1 MRILV
6 SFCCLLAVLTVGAT
20 PTVNATEHYQSHLV
34 TENQLLL
41 TTDRGKVSL
50 TFFNNAAVEVWYQPE
65 GRVQL
70 PSVMLGTKPQPV
82 QVTLKQDASSLTL
95 QSPAL
100 TVVVQKSPLSLRFYH
115 QEQLLTEDLAGL
127 QLTAVGADGD
137 TPVNAQQIGFTFS
150 LDSNEKLFG
159 AGQRVLGMD
168 RRGHK
173 LPLYNKAHY
182 GYSTE
187 SNQMYFS
194 LAGVMSSNNYML
206 LFDNG
211 ASGELDLGHTDA
223 NTLAFKAE
231 GGRSAYMVVAGNTT
245 PELINNYIQAS
256 GKPPLPARWTL
267 GNYASRFGYRSEA
280 EARAVVQKFRELQLP
295 LDAIVI
301 DLYWFGPD
309 IQGHMGNLAWDQQAF
324 PNPEQMLADFAADG
338 VKTILVTEPFVLTSS
353 TRWQEALDAGAI
365 ALGPD
370 GAPKTFDFYFGNTGL
385 IDVFKPEAANWFWQI
400 YRGLLAQ
407 GVGGIWGD
415 LGEPEVHPAD
425 TRHNVPGIGSVTA
438 DEVHNAYGHR
448 WAELVQ
454 QGYQQ
459 DFPAQRPF
467 IMMRAGSLGSQR
479 FGMVPWTG
487 DVDRSWGGLK
497 PQVELALQMGLFG
510 FGWIH
515 SDLGGFAGGEEFDSE
530 LYIRWLQYGVFQPVY
545 RPHAQEHIAPEPV
558 FHSTEV
564 IETLRPWLELRY
576 RLLPYNYTLAYQHSQ
591 SGLPLMR
598 PLFFLD
604 EQNPALRDEANSYLW
619 GDAFLVAPVT
629 EPGVS
634 EWPVNLPTGVW
645 FDFFTGERLEGGAIV
660 QRPVNMDT
668 IPVLVKAGSF
678 IPMTAA
684 LERTAD
690 YRSQALTL
698 HYYAD
703 SSVPSA
709 SGEMYEDDGVTPNAV
724 AKGQY
729 ELLSFTAEQANQ
741 QLLFSLQRQGGDYA
755 GKPEQRELTLVVRN
769 QRGKAK
775 KVYLDG
781 RFIPI
786 VAQPQRFARS
796 SNVAYYD
803 RASKQLKVKVN
814 WQAEISQIQILH

>member
-1 MRILV
+1 MCKVFSWALTTA
-6 SFCCLLAVLTVGAT
+6 SALTLSLAPLFALAV
-20 PTVNATEHYQSHLV
+20 EHYQSHRITPQGV
-34 TENQLLL
+34 VL
-41 TTDRGKVSL
+41 TTDQGEVS
-50 TFFNNAAVEVWYQPE
+50 VEFYNPHSVAVWYQPA
-65 GRVQL
+65 GVTQL
-70 PSVMLGTKPQPV
+70 PSLLIGNPAQPV
-82 QVTLKQDASSLTL
+82 ELALASTEQQLTL
-95 QSPAL
+95 QNDAL
-100 TVVVQKSPLSLRFYH
+100 QLVINKSPLSIAFYRDG
-115 QEQLLTEDLAGL
+115 ELLTRDQAGL
-127 QLTAVGADGD
+127 IQADG
-137 TPVNAQQIGFTFS
+137 QLGFDFS
-150 LDSNEKLFG
+150 LAEQEKLAG

-187 SNQMYFS
+187 SSQMYFS
-194 LAGVMSSNNYML
+194 LAGILSDKNYML

-211 ASGELDLGHTDA
+211 ATGELDLGHNQADQLRFRA
-223 NTLAFKAE
+223 Q
-231 GGRSAYMVVAGNTT
+231 GGRSSYLLVAADTT
-245 PELINNYIQAS
+245 PELIQQYLAVS

-267 GNYASRFGYRSEA
+267 GNYASRFGYRTEA
-280 EARAVVQKFRELQLP
+280 EARAVVQKFRELKLP

-309 IQGHMGNLAWDQQAF
+309 IQGHMGNLDWDHQAF

-338 VKTILVTEPFVLTSS
+338 VKTILVTEPFILTSS
-353 TRWQEALDAGAI
+353 KRWDEAVAAGAI
-365 ALGPD
+365 APGPD
-370 GAPKTFDFYFGNTGL
+370 GQPKTFDFYFGNTGL
-385 IDVFKPEAANWFWQI
+385 VDVFNPKAADWFWQR
-400 YRGLLAQ
+400 YHELLTQ

-425 TRHNVPGIGSVTA
+425 TYHYLPGIGLQPA
-438 DEVHNAYGHR
+438 DAVHNAYGHR
-448 WAELVQ
+448 WADLVH
-454 QGYQQ
+454 QGYRN
-459 DFPAQRPF
+459 DFPTQRPF

-515 SDLGGFAGGEEFDSE
+515 SDLGGFAGGEVFDPE

-558 FHSTEV
+558 FHSDEV
-564 IETLRPWLELRY
+564 INTLRPWLELRY

-591 SGLPLMR
+591 SGIPLMR

-629 EPGVS
+629 EPGVTS
-634 EWPVNLPTGVW
+634 WPVNLPQGIW
-645 FDFFTGERLEGGAIV
+645 FDFFSGERLEGGQV
-660 QRPVNMDT
+660 LQRPVTIDT

-678 IPMTAA
+678 VPMTDS
-684 LERTAD
+684 LQRTAD
-690 YRSQALTL
+690 YQGKALTL

-703 SSVPSA
+703 RSVAA
-709 SGEMYEDDGVTPNAV
+709 SQYSLFEDDGVTPDSV

-729 ELLSFTAEQANQ
+729 ELLHFAATTEDNR
-741 QLLFSLQRQGGDYA
+741 LTLNFSREGGEYQ
-755 GKPEQRELTLVVRN
+755 GKPASRDFTLVLHN
-769 QRGKAK
+769 QRGKARK
-775 KVYLDG
+775 IYLDG
-781 RFIPI
+781 RYIPI
-786 VAQPQRFARS
+786 VAQPQRFARG
-796 SNVAYYD
+796 NYVAWYD
-803 RASKQLKVKVN
+803 KANKQLKIKLPLTPETK
-814 WQAEISQIQILH
+814 QLRLHY